1 MAIFTFEVVTQD
13 RTVVLTDVEY
23 ALLPGVDGSFGI
35 LANHL
40 PIMAAL
46 DIGVLEFG
54 LLRGKRRKIALGG
67 GFTEMHDNRLTV
79 MAHTAELAEEID
91 VLRARQAQRRAEER
105 LADRQGDLDITR
117 AQVALRKAL
126 MRLEVAN
133 DK

>member
-1 MAIFTFEVVTQD
+1 MATLMFEVLTQE
-13 RTVVLTDVEY
+13 RTVVMTEVEY
-23 ALLPGVDGSFGI
+23 VLLPGVDGSFGV

-54 LLRGKRRKIALGG
+54 PRQGKRRKIALGG
-67 GFTEMHDNRLTV
+67 GFTEMHNNKLTV

-105 LADRQGDLDITR
+105 LADRQVDLDITR

-126 MRLEVAN
+126 LRLEVA
-133 DK
+133 DEK

>member
-1 MAIFTFEVVTQD
+1 MATLMFEVLTQE
-13 RTVVLTDVEY
+13 RTVVMTEVEY
-23 ALLPGVDGSFGI
+23 VLLPGVDGSFGV

-54 LLRGKRRKIALGG
+54 PRQGKRRKIALGG
-67 GFTEMHDNRLTV
+67 GFTEMHNNKLTV

-105 LADRQGDLDITR
+105 LADRQGDLDLTR

-126 MRLEVAN
+126 LRLEVA
-133 DK
+133 DEK